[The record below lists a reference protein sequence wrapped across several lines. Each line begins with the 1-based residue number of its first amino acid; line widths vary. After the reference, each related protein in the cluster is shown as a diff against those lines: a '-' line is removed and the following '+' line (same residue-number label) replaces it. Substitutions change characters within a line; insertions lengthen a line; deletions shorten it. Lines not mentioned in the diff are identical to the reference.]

1 MSQNHIHHPELMQK
15 AQYLS
20 VAVALS
26 ILTAKVYGWVATDSV
41 SIFASLID
49 SLLDVSASA
58 INLVAMRMALAPPDH
73 DHRFGHDKIED
84 LAIFAQSMFFFA
96 SGLFTMF
103 VALRRFISPEPVESF
118 DTGLGVMV
126 FAMTLTFG
134 LVIYQSYVIKK
145 THSRIVAADKLHY
158 LVDFLSNMVV
168 VVSIY
173 LSSKWIMVDS
183 ICGILIAVYIIHSSY
198 GLFIQA
204 SKNLIDQEFSDEERG
219 KILSILA
226 GFNKDVLGVHELK
239 TRHAGRKP
247 FIQFHAEMKKDISL
261 MEAHEISEKI
271 VAAIEEVFQGAEVTV
286 HQDPYGYES
295 NVNYREVI

>member
-20 VAVALS
+20 ISVALS
-26 ILTAKVYGWVATDSV
+26 ILAAKIYGWIATDSV
-41 SIFASLID
+41 SIFASFID

-58 INLVAMRMALAPPDH
+58 INLIAMRMSLAPPDH
-73 DHRFGHDKIED
+73 EHRFGHDKIED
-84 LAIFAQSMFFFA
+84 LAIFAQSIFFFA
-96 SGLFTMF
+96 SGLLTMF
-103 VALRRFISPEPVESF
+103 VSLKRFISPEPIEFVNA
-118 DTGLGVMV
+118 GLSVMV
-126 FAMTLTFG
+126 FSMALTVG
-134 LVIYQSYVIKK
+134 LVTYQSYVIKK

-158 LVDFLSNMVV
+158 LVDFLGNMAVV
-168 VVSIY
+168 ISIY
-173 LSSKWIMVDS
+173 LSSKWVMIDS
-183 ICGILIAVYIIHSSY
+183 ICGILIAIYIIHSSY

-261 MEAHEISEKI
+261 IEAHEISERI
-271 VAAIEEVFQGAEVTV
+271 VAAIEEVFKGAEVTV
-286 HQDPYGYES
+286 HQDPFGYES
-295 NVNYREVI
+295 NVNYREII